1 LAVECQIWLVEEE
14 QCSCEALASP
24 GSQAIL
30 KVAATWVDNRV
41 TVLHF
46 VPRLTLYLA
55 FCYTSI
61 EVARESAETLP
72 VETSIRGLV
81 ELFTGDGKGKTSA
94 ALGVGLRAL
103 GHGHRVHIVFFMKGD
118 FPYGE
123 QKTLSELSNIT
134 FERFGFR
141 DFVDPANVKPA
152 EREEAHKALEAA
164 RKAMLSLKYDVVILD
179 EVNVA
184 IAWKLIDIDEVIK
197 LIHNKPDKVELILT
211 GRYADPKLVE
221 LADLVTDMVK
231 VKHPYDKGILSRKGI
246 DY

>member
-1 LAVECQIWLVEEE
+1 MTNR
-14 QCSCEALASP
+14 CS
-24 GSQAIL
+24 
-30 KVAATWVDNRV
+30 
-41 TVLHF
+41 
-46 VPRLTLYLA
+46 RLTLYLA
-55 FCYTSI
+55 FCYTAI
-61 EVARESAETLP
+61 EVARESAEILP
-72 VETSIRGLV
+72 AKTSTRGLV

-94 ALGVGLRAL
+94 ALGVALRAL
-103 GHGHRVHIVFFMKGD
+103 GHGRCVHIIFFMKGD

-134 FERFGFR
+134 FERFGFQ
-141 DFVDPANVKPA
+141 DFVDPANVKPE

-184 IAWKLIDIDEVIK
+184 AAWKLIDIDEVIK
-197 LIHNKPDKVELILT
+197 LIHDKPEKVELILT
-211 GRYADPKLVE
+211 GRYADPRLIE